1 MRSTFFIRSSSSAKA
16 KVEVD
21 AAEIVN
27 PVINDNLTNFDSG
40 DNLYIYIPVFI
51 FVLLFYFY
59 NLFGF
64 YDD

>member
-1 MRSTFFIRSSSSAKA
+1 MRSTFSIRSSSSAKA

-21 AAEIVN
+21 ATEIVN

-51 FVLLFYFY
+51 LL
-59 NLFGF
+59 L
-64 YDD
+64 